1 MFKGI
6 MTIWQ
11 KQNPKQHE
19 PETRINYEF
28 EFIKMIPPANVELTP
43 SIEAL
48 TQKKKR
54 YSQLNG

>member
-1 MFKGI
+1 

-11 KQNPKQHE
+11 KQNSTQHE

-48 TQKKKR
+48 DQKKKGIH
-54 YSQLNG
+54 N